1 MENLMNFIESISPL
15 FFYNVFLKNVI
26 RNENRKIYSDWKK
39 YIVFALIST
48 SCFYV
53 LTVKLGISTIIYLI
67 LLILTYTLVL
77 CKFNKITFANN
88 LILITISVIM
98 VFISEIPPTIFALTV
113 FKDMEI
119 SLTLFILLISS
130 IVILNVLLFD
140 KFLTRRG
147 ELLLKIIEKYS
158 WISLIILNCFIYFL
172 FIKILVIYDLFNPQ
186 IVVQVSAMSIV
197 LILSNIVYIANLYK
211 NRQKEK
217 QKEVKTNINPLIDE
231 LLNKMKAREHEYK
244 NHLNILYCMI
254 QVCKNDELKDRA
266 KTYIGNITEDNLLSK
281 VTSIENTI
289 VKAILFSKLQEA
301 EKREINYTL
310 DIASDLDS
318 IPFDDSELTIILSNL
333 INNAIEATTE
343 IDNKKMSIYIGEEGK
358 EHIIKVKNSTNGM
371 TKEML
376 GEIFKEGFS
385 TKGENRGYGLYNIKS
400 IVDKYKGKIKLS
412 LEENM
417 LEFHITV

>member
-1 MENLMNFIESISPL
+1 MELIMIFIEVISPL
-15 FFYNVFLKNVI
+15 FFYNVLLKNI
-26 RNENRKIYSDWKK
+26 MSIKSREIHSDWNL
-39 YIVFALIST
+39 YIVFAILATSAFYIFTRTIGISSIIFLIST
-48 SCFYV
+48 
-53 LTVKLGISTIIYLI
+53 
-67 LLILTYTLVL
+67 LLIYTVIL
-77 CKFNKITFANN
+77 CKLNKIKFANN
-88 LILITISVIM
+88 LIIM
-98 VFISEIPPTIFALTV
+98 VISAIMIFFSEIPATILALMM
-113 FKDMEI
+113 FKDRDVPLPFFMLLI
-119 SLTLFILLISS
+119 FLMIILNILL
-130 IVILNVLLFD
+130 LD
-140 KFLTRRG
+140 KFLRRKG
-147 ELLLKIIEKYS
+147 ELFLKIIEKYS
-158 WISLIILNCFIYFL
+158 WVSLIILNCFIYFL
-172 FIKILVIYDLFNPQ
+172 FIKILVIYDLLNPQ

-197 LILSNIVYIANLYK
+197 LILSNIAYIANLYK

-254 QVCKNDELKDRA
+254 QVCKNGELKDRA

-310 DIASDLDS
+310 DIDSDLDS
-318 IPFDDSELTIILSNL
+318 IPLDDSELTIILSNL

-343 IDNKKMSIYIGEEGK
+343 IDNKKMSIYIGKEGK